1 MTQQNRRPQD
11 KIYHAAER
19 RRATWK
25 KFGTALD
32 PTNDDVTHIGDEIKL
47 VLRYPNKSY
56 KKLDLIENINKM
68 IDNSYKQVLA
78 EEKKKTRVIKLEDD
92 IIPKDSKYRP
102 PAKRGTT
109 SEIQNKLDEVKRLS
123 VIVVTDLNDVMP
135 DAIHALFGRFGT
147 IDRLHCI
154 QHDNSEYVRI
164 AFIHY
169 EDPRQANAAIVDM
182 NKRPLNSMIIKVELA
197 KIKKPL

>member
-11 KIYHAAER
+11 KIYYEAER

-47 VLRYPNKSY
+47 ILRYPNKSY
-56 KKLDLIENINKM
+56 RKADLIENINKI
-68 IDNSYKQVLA
+68 IDDSYKRVLA
-78 EEKKKTRVIKLEDD
+78 EEKKINRVIKLEDD
-92 IIPKDSKYRP
+92 APPKDSKYRP

-109 SEIQNKLDEVKRLS
+109 NEIQNKLDEVKRLS
-123 VIVVTDLNDVMP
+123 VIVVTDLNNVMP
-135 DAIHALFGRFGT
+135 DNIHTLFGKFGT

-169 EDPRQANAAIVDM
+169 EDPRQASDAIKNM
-182 NKRPLNSMIIKVELA
+182 NKRPLNSVIIKVELA
-197 KIKKPL
+197 KIKKPF